1 HPHPGEKLTPQYWY
15 DNCHQPVAFH
25 PTINNL
31 ITDGHH
37 TFIET
42 SAHPV
47 LAPHVGDTDVDV
59 HILTSLRRDDGT
71 AGRFL
76 AGLGRA
82 WILGHHVT
90 PTPHDG
96 PTADLPTYPFQH
108 HTYWI
113 STTAPESAAPADTTE
128 ARFWEVVEEGAPD
141 QVAGML
147 GTRDD
152 ATLTDLVPALAAWR
166 RERRTR
172 SRAESWRYRLD
183 WRPVTLPEA
192 ALSGTWLAV
201 LPPDG
206 GGEADNAVLAA
217 MERAG
222 ARVVRVRARG
232 KRDELA
238 AALREAVKATKAT
251 QPAESAEST
260 DESQPVGT
268 LSLLA
273 DTESS
278 LVLLQALADARLG
291 GRVWFLTRGAV
302 STGDSDPIRHP
313 ERAELWGLGRVAALE
328 HPDNWGGLIDVPET
342 PSTPDELAALPRIL
356 GGQGDEDQV
365 AVRGAGT
372 FACRLVPA
380 PPPARPAAAVFRPHG
395 TVLVTGGTSPT
406 ALAVARWL
414 AGNGAE
420 RVLLTTA
427 SATGFAT
434 PAELSGLH
442 ADITVAECDPADRE
456 ALARLLDAIP
466 ADAPLTA
473 VVHAGELLDEG
484 PIEGFTPER
493 LRAVLAAKATAARNL
508 HELTKDRDL
517 AAFVLFSSFTGS
529 LGGGVGLGPFAAANA
544 HLDALAAHR
553 RTLGLP
559 ATSLGWTAW
568 AHAGRDAEEAEFEES
583 RRERLVQRG
592 LPALDSGL
600 ALLAVQEAV
609 ERRDTAL
616 VVADVEWERFLRRYT
631 ATRPS
636 PLLREI
642 PEVARLRRRA
652 AAGGGAAEAT
662 DGAGQALVR
671 LAELPEAEREQALLT
686 LVRGEVAAVLGHAS
700 GEAVDPRRGLLELGM
715 DSLTTLE
722 LRNRLAAATGLRLR
736 PEAVFRNGSPEAVA
750 QHLGTQLP
758 TGAEAVTAPPPGP
771 RSGSSGFAALFH
783 RALDA
788 GTTVEFTD
796 LLGDAARFRPALS
809 GTMPE
814 PVRLAE
820 GSGGP
825 ALFCLPTVL
834 ATSGPHQ
841 FARFAAHFAGER
853 DVWALP
859 LPGYLPG
866 EPLPATLDALLDA
879 AAATIRH
886 NADGAPYALVGYS
899 SGGLLAQA
907 TAARL
912 EDAGEGPVAVAAID
926 TSPLSRRLLVRLM
939 PELLGRLGKLSGAD
953 GVDPG
958 LVLDD
963 DRLTAMG
970 GYLRLLTDVTPEP
983 VKART
988 LLLRAG
994 VDIPGDHFSV
1004 IEAHAGT
1011 TARSIHDWLD
1021 ATLGEAHE

>member
-1 HPHPGEKLTPQYWY
+1 

-25 PTINNL
+25 QTINTL
-31 ITDGHH
+31 IADGHH

-47 LAPHVGDTDVDV
+47 LAPHLGDTDAAAR
-59 HILTSLRRDDGT
+59 ILTSLHRDDGT
-71 AGRFL
+71 AARFL
-76 AGLGRA
+76 TGLARA
-82 WILGHHVT
+82 WTLGHPVT
-90 PTPHDG
+90 PTPQDG

-108 HTYWI
+108 RTYWI
-113 STTAPESAAPADTTE
+113 STTAPGPAAAPADTTE
-128 ARFWEVVEEGAPD
+128 ARFWQTVEEGAPD

-152 ATLTDLVPALAAWR
+152 ATLADLVPALAAWR

-183 WRPVTLPEA
+183 WRPVTLPET
-192 ALSGTWLAV
+192 ALRGAWLAV

-206 GGEADNAVLAA
+206 GGEAENAVLSAV
-217 MERAG
+217 EQAG

-238 AALREAVKATKAT
+238 AALREGAGQS
-251 QPAESAEST
+251 QPA
-260 DESQPVGT
+260 GT
-268 LSLLA
+268 LSLLT
-273 DTESS
+273 DTESC

-291 GRVWFLTRGAV
+291 GRTWFLTRAAV

-328 HPDNWGGLIDVPET
+328 YPDSWGGLIDIPAT

-356 GGQGDEDQV
+356 GGRGDEDQL

-380 PPPARPAAAVFRPHG
+380 PPPDRPAAATFRPHG
-395 TVLVTGGTSPT
+395 TVLVTGATSPT

-414 AGNGAE
+414 AENGAQHLL
-420 RVLLTTA
+420 LLTTTPA
-427 SATGFAT
+427 AGLPT
-434 PAELSGLH
+434 PAELSGLG
-442 ADITVAECDPADRE
+442 ADITLAQCAPADRE
-456 ALARLLDAIP
+456 TLARLLDAIP

-473 VVHAGELLDEG
+473 VVHTDELLDEG
-484 PIEGFTPER
+484 PIETFTPER
-493 LRAVLAAKATAARNL
+493 LQAVLAAKATTARHL
-508 HELTKDRDL
+508 HELTKDHDL
-517 AAFVLFSSFTGS
+517 AAFVLFSSFTAS
-529 LGGGVGLGPFAAANA
+529 LGGGVGLGPYAAANA

-553 RTLGLP
+553 RALGLP

-568 AHAGRDAEEAEFEES
+568 THAGRDAEEAAFENS
-583 RRERLVQRG
+583 RRQRLTQRG
-592 LPALDSGL
+592 LPGLDPGL
-600 ALLAVQEAV
+600 ALLALQEAV
-609 ERRDTAL
+609 ERQDSAL
-616 VVADVEWERFLRRYT
+616 VVADVDWERFLHRYT

-636 PLLREI
+636 PLLETI
-642 PEVARLRRRA
+642 PQAARLRQHT
-652 AAGGGAAEAT
+652 AAGTNGANGAKTAHGAAT
-662 DGAGQALVR
+662 TPQR
-671 LAELPEAEREQALLT
+671 LAALPAAEREPALLD
-686 LVRGEVAAVLGHAS
+686 LVRAQAAAVLGHTS
-700 GEAVDPRRGLLELGM
+700 GQAVDPRRGLLELGM

-722 LRNRLAAATGLRLR
+722 LRNRLATATGLLL
-736 PEAVFRNGSPEAVA
+736 PPDAVFRNGSAEAIA
-750 QHLGTQLP
+750 QHLCTQLP
-758 TGAEAVTAPPPGP
+758 QSAQAATAPPRPPSGP
-771 RSGSSGFAALFH
+771 HGLAALFPQ
-783 RALDA
+783 ALDT

-796 LLGDAARFRPALS
+796 LLGDAARFRPTLPT
-809 GTMPE
+809 TMPQ

-820 GSGGP
+820 GPGGP

-834 ATSGPHQ
+834 ASSGPHQ

-866 EPLPATLDALLDA
+866 EALPATLDALLDA
-879 AAATIRH
+879 AAVTIRRH
-886 NADGAPYALVGYS
+886 CGGRPYALVGYS

-907 TAARL
+907 VAARL
-912 EDAGEGPVAVAAID
+912 EDTGQGPAAVAAID
-926 TSPLSRRLLVRLM
+926 TSPLSRHLLVQLI
-939 PELLGRLGKLSGAD
+939 PQLLDRLGKLNGTDEA
-953 GVDPG
+953 G

-970 GYLRLLTDVTPEP
+970 AYLRLLTDMTPPP

-994 VDIPGDHFSV
+994 TDIPGDHFSV
-1004 IEAHAGT
+1004 IEAHAAT

-1021 ATLGEAHE
+1021 ATRSQTHE